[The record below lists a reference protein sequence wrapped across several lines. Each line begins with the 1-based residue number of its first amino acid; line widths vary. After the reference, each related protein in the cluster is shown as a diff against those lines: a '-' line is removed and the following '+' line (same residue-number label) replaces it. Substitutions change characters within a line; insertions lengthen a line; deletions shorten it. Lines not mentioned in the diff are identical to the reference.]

1 MNVFKK
7 EFPMDQGQVLGSFGG
22 KSNSLIIYHK
32 EESTFHLKESGY
44 FSNIF
49 RLSKHGVSF
58 GSGLNCILDYGG
70 SHTQESRQ
78 ENIRQKK
85 HFHFLYWNILWK
97 NKHICKLYFLEH
109 LCLLLNIRM
118 QHYNPRAFQVWRT
131 VQLCRN

>member
-1 MNVFKK
+1 M
-7 EFPMDQGQVLGSFGG
+7 GSFGG

-70 SHTQESRQ
+70 TLKSQDRRIFGQ
-78 ENIRQKK
+78 QKT
-85 HFHFLYWNILWK
+85 FPFFILE
-97 NKHICKLYFLEH
+97 YSVEEQTH
-109 LCLLLNIRM
+109 LQII
-118 QHYNPRAFQVWRT
+118 FS
-131 VQLCRN
+131 